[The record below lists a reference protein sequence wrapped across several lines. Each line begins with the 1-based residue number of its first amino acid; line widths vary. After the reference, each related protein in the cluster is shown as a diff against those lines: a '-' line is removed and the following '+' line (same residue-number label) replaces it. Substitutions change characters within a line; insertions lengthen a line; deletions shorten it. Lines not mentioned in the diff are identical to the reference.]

1 MPLRPVGTGQTRGGT
16 GGETAAGVRRASVV
30 AGRGDVLPGGVRVVS
45 VQRDS
50 AAGRVVV
57 GSGDGGQRILY
68 REDRLVVAHRVAID
82 GTTGSARHIGW
93 LVGGLRRARRVRW
106 RSWLTRR

>member
-1 MPLRPVGTGQTRGGT
+1 MRQRPECV
-16 GGETAAGVRRASVV
+16 VRAWSL
-30 AGRGDVLPGGVRVVS
+30 AEEDVLAPGVRVVS
-45 VQRDS
+45 VQRES

-82 GTTGSARHIGW
+82 GTTGSARHVGW
-93 LVGGLRRARRVRW
+93 LVSGLRRARRVWW
-106 RSWLTRR
+106 REVG